1 MEKKYRIH
9 RLYICNFKPFAYGD
23 NPEKPYITI
32 DFTSDGE
39 KVRSMIL
46 SGPNGYGKTS
56 IFQAIYFTL
65 TGIVEV
71 GEYADGRKT
80 FDEHIILNDISKC
93 CFTAVEFI
101 DDQRHYVTL
110 IRYVERGKTGKL
122 KEMVGNNGF
131 QAYIVEGKF
140 AYKEFVPTELISK
153 SVEEIAERFGEKN
166 IQEWVKRNYI
176 QQEHT
181 SDIILKSDKDR
192 LDFLNLLIDTGNDE
206 FFRNVEEKK
215 KEIDEKVEALE
226 SDILD
231 LQRKVKQEI
240 KEVQGE
246 EPACQRVYPE
256 IELIWDKGTYGK
268 DEPFSEYEEH
278 AKRLLSVI
286 EHLPEY
292 GHKRKIEL
300 LTRWKS
306 QQPYCKFF
314 ILGLYDEEDKNAYT
328 KSFAQKKYFQQLLS
342 DEKELL
348 EKALSAEY
356 LGETLAEKIQQIRQ
370 KYKRYC
376 NNLNERQAL
385 YKRVTEFRN
394 HLYGKEENLETIFDE
409 HCPLCGTNF
418 IGRDISL
425 SQAIRQSQVIIEE
438 ASKILDTTLE
448 EQAITWRTEL
458 LEVKE
463 QIVSD
468 AIVEEGEKELCDDIH
483 VMNNFLQQAN
493 DLGKILSELYQLE
506 EIPML
511 SPFLD
516 KNVFRQRYVQI
527 EKYKKAEDDLKMV
540 VEMFSKEMERES
552 FTDGSREKELDIL
565 AYDEN
570 KDIIVSLFQMDTQK
584 GTLKEKINYLDWKR
598 REKLASNY
606 ITDLKAYEKKL
617 EEIENLYIK
626 QMKLQKVI
634 GCKKTAK
641 REYLNDIMKY
651 LEIPMYIYSG
661 KLIQTHQNGL
671 GVFCYTGSKDDALT
685 EFKLSTNKA
694 AISQKLDISN
704 KFSTGQKNVTNIA
717 LMLALK
723 KIATISL
730 DIFMIDD
737 PCQSLDE
744 LNVASF
750 VEIIKNEFTDTQVI
764 LSTHE
769 DKIAS
774 YIKYKNDKAGKEMLM
789 YNVQDE
795 LYNTNV

>member
-1 MEKKYRIH
+1 MGGKYRIH

-23 NPEKPYITI
+23 NPEKPYVAI
-32 DFTSDGE
+32 DYTSDGE
-39 KVRSMIL
+39 KIRSMIL

-65 TGIVEV
+65 MGTVEV
-71 GEYADGRKT
+71 GEYADGRKS

-93 CFTAVEFI
+93 CFTAIEFV
-101 DDQRHYVTL
+101 DNNRHYVTL
-110 IRYVERGKTGKL
+110 IRYAERGKTGKL
-122 KEMVGNNGF
+122 KEMVENNGF
-131 QAYIVEGKF
+131 QAYIMEGKF
-140 AYKEFVPTELISK
+140 VYKEFVPTKLKSK

-176 QQEHT
+176 QQEHN

-192 LDFLNLLIDTGNDE
+192 LDFLNFLIDTGNDE

-215 KEIDEKVEALE
+215 KEIDEEIETLKL
-226 SDILD
+226 DILD
-231 LQRKVKQEI
+231 LQQKVKQEI

-246 EPACQRVYPE
+246 EPVCQRVYPE
-256 IELIWDKGTYGK
+256 IELVWDKGTYGK

-278 AKRLLSVI
+278 AKRMLSVI
-286 EHLPEY
+286 ENLPEY
-292 GHKRKIEL
+292 GYKRKIEL

-306 QQPYCKFF
+306 QQLYYKYF
-314 ILGLYDEEDKNAYT
+314 ILSLYDEECKNIYT
-328 KSFAQKKYFQQLLS
+328 KSFAKKNYFQQLLS

-348 EKALSAEY
+348 EKALNVEY
-356 LGETLAEKIQQIRQ
+356 LGETLVEKIQQIRQ
-370 KYKRYC
+370 KHKRYC

-394 HLYGKEENLETIFDE
+394 HLNGKEENLDTIFDQ

-418 IGRDISL
+418 IGEDISL
-425 SQAIRQSQVIIEE
+425 PQAIRQSQVIIDE

-448 EQAITWRTEL
+448 EQANTWRIDL
-458 LEVKE
+458 SEVKA
-463 QIVSD
+463 QIAST
-468 AIVEEGEKELCDDIH
+468 ATVEEGEKALCDDIYS
-483 VMNNFLQQAN
+483 MSNFLQQVSE
-493 DLGKILSELYQLE
+493 LEKILHELYQLE
-506 EIPML
+506 EVPML

-516 KNVFRQRYVQI
+516 KVTFRQKYMQI
-527 EKYKKAEDDLKMV
+527 GEYQKAEDDLKAA
-540 VEMFSKEMERES
+540 VETFSKAVENVS
-552 FTDGSREKELDIL
+552 VSNGGQKKELDML

-570 KDIIVSLFQMDTQK
+570 KDIIVSLFQMDMRAD
-584 GTLKEKINYLDWKR
+584 TLKEKINYLDWRR

-606 ITDLKAYEKKL
+606 IMNLKTYEKKL
-617 EEIENLYIK
+617 EEIENLYVK

-634 GCKKTAK
+634 SCKKTAK
-641 REYLNDIMKY
+641 REYLNEIMKY

-671 GVFCYTGSKDDALT
+671 GIFCFTGSKEDALT
-685 EFKLSTNKA
+685 EFKLSTNRVT
-694 AISQKLDISN
+694 ISQKLDISN

-723 KIATISL
+723 KIATTSL

-774 YIKYKNDKAGKEMLM
+774 YIKYKNDKAGKEMIM

>member
-1 MEKKYRIH
+1 MGEKYHIH

-23 NPEKPYITI
+23 NPEKPYVTI
-32 DFTSDGE
+32 DFTSGGGNI
-39 KVRSMIL
+39 RSMIL

-71 GEYADGRKT
+71 GEYADRRKT

-93 CFTAVEFI
+93 CFTAVEFV
-101 DDQRHYVTL
+101 DNEKRYVTL
-110 IRYVERGKTGKL
+110 IRYAEKGKSGKL
-122 KEMVGNNGF
+122 KDMLENNGF
-131 QAYIVEGKF
+131 HAYIVEGKF
-140 AYKEFVPTELISK
+140 VYKEFVPMELKSK
-153 SVEEIAERFGEKN
+153 SMEEIAERFGEKN

-176 QQEHT
+176 QQEHN

-192 LDFLNLLIDTGNDE
+192 LDFLNILIDTGNDE
-206 FFRNVEEKK
+206 FFRNVEEMKK
-215 KEIDEKVEALE
+215 KVDEKIETLKT
-226 SDILD
+226 DILD

-256 IELIWDKGTYGK
+256 IDLVWDKSTYGK

-278 AKRLLSVI
+278 AKRMLSVI
-286 EHLPEY
+286 ENLSEY
-292 GHKRKIEL
+292 GYKRRMEL
-300 LTRWKS
+300 LTRWKT
-306 QQPYCKFF
+306 QQPYCKYF
-314 ILGLYDEEDKNAYT
+314 ILSLYDEERKNKYT
-328 KSFAQKKYFQQLLS
+328 QSFAKKKYFQQLLS

-348 EKALSAEY
+348 EKVLNTEY
-356 LGETLAEKIQQIRQ
+356 LGETLTEKIQQMRQ

-376 NNLNERQAL
+376 NNLDERQAL

-394 HLYGKEENLETIFDE
+394 HLYGKEEILGTIFDA

-418 IGRDISL
+418 TGRDISL
-425 SQAIRQSQVIIEE
+425 TQAIQQSQVIIEE

-448 EQAITWRTEL
+448 EQADTWRTEL
-458 LEVKE
+458 SEVKA
-463 QIVSD
+463 QIASAV
-468 AIVEEGEKELCDDIH
+468 AAEEGEKTLYDDIYS
-483 VMNNFLQQAN
+483 MNNFRQQA
-493 DLGKILSELYQLE
+493 LEFGKILSELYQLE
-506 EIPML
+506 EMSML

-516 KNVFRQRYVQI
+516 KDLFHKTYVQI
-527 EKYKKAEDDLKMV
+527 SEYQKAENDLKAAM
-540 VEMFSKEMERES
+540 EIFSKVVERES
-552 FTDGSREKELDIL
+552 VSDGGQEKELDML

-570 KDIIVSLFQMDTQK
+570 KDIIVSLFQMDMRVDM
-584 GTLKEKINYLDWKR
+584 LKEKVSYLAWKR

-606 ITDLKAYEKKL
+606 ITDMTAYEKKL
-617 EEIENLYIK
+617 EEIENLYVK
-626 QMKLQKVI
+626 QMKLQKVMS
-634 GCKKTAK
+634 CKKAAK
-641 REYLNDIMKY
+641 KEYLNDIMKY

-671 GVFCYTGSKDDALT
+671 GVFCFTGSKEDALT
-685 EFKLSTNKA
+685 EFKLSTNKV
-694 AISQKLDISN
+694 AINQKLDVSN

-723 KIATISL
+723 KIATTSL

-774 YIKYKNDKAGKEMLM
+774 YIKYKNDKAGKEIIM

>member
-1 MEKKYRIH
+1 MEEKYRIH
-9 RLYICNFKPFAYGD
+9 RLYICNFKPFAYED
-23 NPEKPYITI
+23 NPEKPYVTI
-32 DFTSDGE
+32 DFTGDGGNIH
-39 KVRSMIL
+39 SMIL

-65 TGIVEV
+65 TGTVEI

-93 CFTAVEFI
+93 CFTAVEFA
-101 DDQRHYVTL
+101 DNEKHYVTL
-110 IRYVERGKTGKL
+110 IRYAERGKSGKI
-122 KEMVGNNGF
+122 KDMVENNGF

-140 AYKEFVPTELISK
+140 VYKEFVPTELKSK
-153 SVEEIAERFGEKN
+153 SLEEIAERFGEKS

-176 QQEHT
+176 QQEHN

-206 FFRNVEEKK
+206 FFRNAEEEKK
-215 KEIDEKVEALE
+215 KIDEKIETLKI
-226 SDILD
+226 DILD
-231 LQRKVKQEI
+231 LHRKVKQEI

-256 IELIWDKGTYGK
+256 IDLVWDKSTYGK

-278 AKRLLSVI
+278 AKRLLSVV
-286 EHLPEY
+286 ENLPEY
-292 GHKRKIEL
+292 GYKRRMEL
-300 LTRWKS
+300 LTRWIS
-306 QQPYCKFF
+306 QQPYCKYF
-314 ILGLYDEEDKNAYT
+314 ILSLYDEERKNKYT
-328 KSFAQKKYFQQLLS
+328 QSFAKKKYFQQLLS

-348 EKALSAEY
+348 EKVLNTEY
-356 LGETLAEKIQQIRQ
+356 LGETLTEKIQQIRQ

-394 HLYGKEENLETIFDE
+394 HLYGKEESLEAIFDD

-418 IGRDISL
+418 TGRNISL
-425 SQAIRQSQVIIEE
+425 TQAIQQSQVIIEE

-448 EQAITWRTEL
+448 EQADTWRTEL
-458 LEVKE
+458 SEVKT
-463 QIVSD
+463 QIAS
-468 AIVEEGEKELCDDIH
+468 AATTEEGEKALCDDIYS
-483 VMNNFLQQAN
+483 MNNFRKQALE
-493 DLGKILSELYQLE
+493 LGQILSELYQLDKV
-506 EIPML
+506 PML

-516 KNVFRQRYVQI
+516 KDAFRKAYVQI
-527 EKYKKAEDDLKMV
+527 GEYQRAENDLKAA
-540 VEMFSKEMERES
+540 VEMFPEAVERAS
-552 FTDGSREKELDIL
+552 VSDGGQEKELDML

-570 KDIIVSLFQMDTQK
+570 KDIIASLFRMDMRVE
-584 GTLKEKINYLDWKR
+584 TLKEKVSYLVWKR

-606 ITDLKAYEKKL
+606 ITDMTAYEKKL
-617 EEIENLYIK
+617 EEIENLYVK

-634 GCKKTAK
+634 SSKKAAK
-641 REYLNDIMKY
+641 KEYLNDIMKY

-671 GVFCYTGSKDDALT
+671 GVFCFTGSKEDALT
-685 EFKLSTNKA
+685 EFKLSTNKV
-694 AISQKLDISN
+694 AISQKLDVSN

-723 KIATISL
+723 KIAATSL

-744 LNVASF
+744 LNIASF
-750 VEIIKNEFTDTQVI
+750 VEIIKNEFTDTQII

-774 YIKYKNDKAGKEMLM
+774 YIKYKNDKAGKEVIM

>member
-9 RLYICNFKPFAYGD
+9 RLYICNFKPFTYGE
-23 NPEKPYITI
+23 NPEKPYVTI

-39 KVRSMIL
+39 KIHSMIL

-56 IFQAIYFTL
+56 IFQAIDFTL
-65 TGIVEV
+65 TGAVEV
-71 GEYADGRKT
+71 GEYADRRRT
-80 FDEHIILNDISKC
+80 FDEHIIMNDISKC
-93 CFTAVEFI
+93 CFTAVEFA
-101 DDQRHYVTL
+101 DDEGHYVTL
-110 IRYVERGKTGKL
+110 IRYVEIGKSGKL
-122 KEMVGNNGF
+122 KEMIEDNGF

-140 AYKEFVPTELISK
+140 VYKEFAPTKLK
-153 SVEEIAERFGEKN
+153 SRSSEEIAERFGEKN

-176 QQEHT
+176 QQEHN

-206 FFRNVEEKK
+206 FFRNVEGKK
-215 KEIDEKVEALE
+215 KEIDEEIE
-226 SDILD
+226 ILKLSIQD
-231 LQRKVKQEI
+231 LQQKVKQEI

-256 IELIWDKGTYGK
+256 IELVWDKDTYGK
-268 DEPFSEYEEH
+268 GEPFSEYEEH
-278 AKRLLSVI
+278 AKRMLSVI
-286 EHLPEY
+286 ENLPEY
-292 GHKRKIEL
+292 GYKRKIEL

-306 QQPYCKFF
+306 QQSYCKYF
-314 ILGLYDEEDKNAYT
+314 ILSLYDDEGKNTYT
-328 KSFAQKKYFQQLLS
+328 KSFAKKNYFQQLLS
-342 DEKELL
+342 DDKELL
-348 EKALSAEY
+348 EKDLNAEY
-356 LGETLAEKIQQIRQ
+356 LGETLFDKIQQIRQ

-376 NNLNERQAL
+376 NNLNERQTL

-394 HLYGKEENLETIFDE
+394 YLYGKEENLETIFDE

-418 IGRDISL
+418 TGRDISL
-425 SQAIRQSQVIIEE
+425 LQAIRQSQLIIEE

-448 EQAITWRTEL
+448 EQANTWRIDL
-458 LEVKE
+458 SEVKA
-463 QIVSD
+463 QIASVVT
-468 AIVEEGEKELCDDIH
+468 VEDGEKALCDDIYS
-483 VMNNFLQQAN
+483 MSNFLQQASE
-493 DLGKILSELYQLE
+493 LEKILRELCQME
-506 EIPML
+506 EVTML

-516 KNVFRQRYVQI
+516 KAAFRQKYAQI
-527 EKYKKAEDDLKMV
+527 GEYQKAEDDLKAA
-540 VEMFSKEMERES
+540 VETLSKAIES
-552 FTDGSREKELDIL
+552 VSVSEGGQKKELDML

-570 KDIIVSLFQMDTQK
+570 KDIIVFLFQMDVRVD
-584 GTLKEKINYLDWKR
+584 TLKEKINYLDWRR

-606 ITDLKAYEKKL
+606 ITDLKTYEKKL
-617 EEIENLYIK
+617 EEIKNLYVK

-634 GCKKTAK
+634 SCKKTAK

-671 GVFCYTGSKDDALT
+671 GIFCFTGSKEDALT
-685 EFKLSTNKA
+685 EFKLSTNKV

-723 KIATISL
+723 KIATTSL

-769 DKIAS
+769 DRIAS
-774 YIKYKNDKAGKEMLM
+774 YIKYKNDKAGKEMIM

-795 LYNTNV
+795 LYNTNA

>member
-1 MEKKYRIH
+1 MGEKYHIH

-23 NPEKPYITI
+23 NLEKPYVTI
-32 DFTSDGE
+32 DFTSGGGNI
-39 KVRSMIL
+39 RSMIL

-65 TGIVEV
+65 TGTVEV

-93 CFTAVEFI
+93 CFTAVEFV
-101 DDQRHYVTL
+101 DNEKRYVTL
-110 IRYVERGKTGKL
+110 IRYAERGKSGKL
-122 KEMVGNNGF
+122 KDMVVNNGF
-131 QAYIVEGKF
+131 HAYIVEGKF
-140 AYKEFVPTELISK
+140 VYKEFAPMELKSK
-153 SVEEIAERFGEKN
+153 SMEEIAERFGEKN

-176 QQEHT
+176 QQEHN

-206 FFRNVEEKK
+206 FFRNVEEMK
-215 KEIDEKVEALE
+215 KEIDEKIETLKL
-226 SDILD
+226 DILD

-256 IELIWDKGTYGK
+256 IDLVWDKSTYGK

-278 AKRLLSVI
+278 AKRMLSVI
-286 EHLPEY
+286 ENLPEY
-292 GHKRKIEL
+292 RYKRKMEL
-300 LTRWKS
+300 LTRWKT
-306 QQPYCKFF
+306 QQPYCKYF
-314 ILGLYDEEDKNAYT
+314 ILRLYNEECKNKYT
-328 KSFAQKKYFQQLLS
+328 QSFAKKKYFQQLLS

-348 EKALSAEY
+348 EKVLNTEY
-356 LGETLAEKIQQIRQ
+356 LGETLTEKIQQIRQ
-370 KYKRYC
+370 KYKKYC

-385 YKRVTEFRN
+385 YKKVTEFRN
-394 HLYGKEENLETIFDE
+394 HLYGKVEILETIFDE

-418 IGRDISL
+418 TGRDISL
-425 SQAIRQSQVIIEE
+425 TQAIQQSQVIIEE

-448 EQAITWRTEL
+448 EQADTWRTEL
-458 LEVKE
+458 SEVKA
-463 QIVSD
+463 QIASAV
-468 AIVEEGEKELCDDIH
+468 AAEEGEKALCDDIYY
-483 VMNNFLQQAN
+483 MNNFRQQALE
-493 DLGKILSELYQLE
+493 LGKILSELYQLE
-506 EIPML
+506 EMSML

-516 KNVFRQRYVQI
+516 KDVFRKTYVQI
-527 EKYKKAEDDLKMV
+527 SEYQKAESDLKAAM
-540 VEMFSKEMERES
+540 EIFSKAVERES
-552 FTDGSREKELDIL
+552 VSDGGQKKELDML

-570 KDIIVSLFQMDTQK
+570 KNIIVSLFQMDMRVDM
-584 GTLKEKINYLDWKR
+584 LKEKVSYLAWKR
-598 REKLASNY
+598 REKLASNF
-606 ITDLKAYEKKL
+606 ITDMTAYEKKL
-617 EEIENLYIK
+617 EEIENLYVK
-626 QMKLQKVI
+626 QMKLQKVMS
-634 GCKKTAK
+634 CKKAAK
-641 REYLNDIMKY
+641 KEYLNDIMKY

-671 GVFCYTGSKDDALT
+671 GVFCFTGSKEDALT
-685 EFKLSTNKA
+685 EFKLSTNKV
-694 AISQKLDISN
+694 AISQKLDVSN

-723 KIATISL
+723 KIATTSL

-750 VEIIKNEFTDTQVI
+750 VEIIKNEFTETQVI

-774 YIKYKNDKAGKEMLM
+774 YIKYKNDKAGKDVIM